1 MFSVSNQ
8 CIAKKINGKQCS
20 KKNNNKSE
28 FCGTHIK
35 SAPYGCISTTS
46 TTEEK
51 NNDLITETLEVKT
64 VIEKGIVYFV
74 DKYNNIYYTEDIMQ
88 GMHNPRIILKEI
100 LEDNSYDI
108 SIMHSNR

>member
-1 MFSVSNQ
+1 MFSTSNQ
-8 CIAKKINGKQCS
+8 CIAKKINGKQCA

-35 SAPYGCISTTS
+35 SAPYGCISNS
-46 TTEEK
+46 IEEK

-74 DKYNNIYYTEDIMQ
+74 DKYNNVYYTEDIMQ
-88 GMHNPRIILKEI
+88 GINNPRIIVKEK
-100 LEDNSYDI
+100 LEEDLYDI
-108 SIMHSNR
+108 SIVHSNR